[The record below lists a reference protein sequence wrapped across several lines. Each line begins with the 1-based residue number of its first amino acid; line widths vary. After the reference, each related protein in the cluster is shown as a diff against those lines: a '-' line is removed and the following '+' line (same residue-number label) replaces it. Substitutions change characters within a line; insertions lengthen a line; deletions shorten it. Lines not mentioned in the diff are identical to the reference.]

1 MKGKMDKRFYIHT
14 WRRRGMNGK
23 TLLTLCSLSVFL
35 LSPIDM
41 KPVAAGMQPQTEPHR
56 GVRLDGV
63 VAVVGGDAITQGEVD
78 RWVYSAPARPEKPV
92 DRAEVLRRLVDKK
105 VVLKEAE
112 RRGFRPTEAD
122 IDAALDDV
130 QRRNG
135 LPDRQALK
143 NVITAEGVVLWDD
156 YLDDIRYQMTL
167 LRLSGEKL
175 AEVGVT
181 QEEARRDY
189 DAHLDRWMTE
199 EEVHLDQLLFR
210 DPGGPVR
217 AGAAMQSLE
226 NGMPFESLA
235 QAHGAEATDLGRLK
249 LADLSPEIQAAMP
262 ALPVGGIS
270 PPIPTDGGVRRF
282 RVRERFAPQPRTFE
296 EVEPRVHQRLLSE
309 KQAAAQAAWLAELRQ
324 TIHVEI
330 RDGVSR

>member
-1 MKGKMDKRFYIHT
+1 
-14 WRRRGMNGK
+14 MNGK
-23 TLLTLCSLSVFL
+23 MLLTLCSLSVFL
-35 LSPIDM
+35 WSSIDT
-41 KPVAAGMQPQTEPHR
+41 KPAEAGMQSQMAPHR

-78 RWVYSAPARPEKPV
+78 RWVHSAPAQPGKPV
-92 DRAEVLRRLVDKK
+92 DRADVLRHLVDKK

-143 NVITAEGVVLWDD
+143 GVITAEGLVQWDN

-175 AEVGVT
+175 SEVTVT
-181 QEEARRDY
+181 PEEARRDY

-199 EEVHLDQLLFR
+199 EEVHLDQILFR
-210 DPGGPVR
+210 DPDGLAR
-217 AGAAMQSLE
+217 SGAAMQSLE
-226 NGMPFESLA
+226 NGMAFESLA
-235 QAHGAEATDLGRLK
+235 QAHGAEVTNLGRLK

-262 ALPVGGIS
+262 ALSVGGIS

-282 RVRERFAPQPRTFE
+282 RVREKIAPQPRAFE
-296 EVEPRVHQRLLSE
+296 EVAPMVHRRLLTE
-309 KQAAAQAAWLAELRQ
+309 KQAAAQAAWLVELRQ

-330 RDGVSR
+330 RDGVAP